1 MQFSLSVLKL
11 LNEMLLS
18 VGVWHLGSPSES
30 VLNPGIDLS
39 KVNVTDSLSSF
50 NSSSSETGHGILSCT
65 IGSSHLAFNLSNE
78 VSLSLKDSLCSVKN
92 ESKTSGTLSS
102 HSFLSSSDSLSSLN
116 SCISDDLSDT
126 VSGGV
131 KGNLKVIR
139 VLVCDLGVSVWVTKS
154 EVVEFIN
161 SSEGVAITVVR
172 AGTNSEASLLNI
184 IATSKSEDVEGV
196 DDLLSEAFNLRSNEG
211 FKVGSSILSES

>member
-1 MQFSLSVLKL
+1 
-11 LNEMLLS
+11 MLLS

-39 KVNVTDSLSSF
+39 EVNITDSLSSF
-50 NSSSSETGHGILSCT
+50 NSSIGESGHGIQSCI

-78 VSLSLKDSLCSVKN
+78 LSLSLKDSLCSVKN
-92 ESKTSGTLSS
+92 ELKTSGTLSS
-102 HSFLSSSDSLSSLN
+102 HLFLSSSDSLSSLS
-116 SCISDDLSDT
+116 SCISYNLSDT
-126 VSGGV
+126 VSGGIE
-131 KGNLKVIR
+131 GNLKVIR
-139 VLVCDLGVSVWVTKS
+139 VLVCDLGVSVWVSKS

-196 DDLLSEAFNLRSNEG
+196 DDLLSEAFNLGSNEG
-211 FKVGSSILSES
+211 F